1 MSDDKKDSASSK
13 KRPQEPP
20 AERPRPQPR
29 LANPGRLENRYES
42 LTGERR
48 ASTRRP
54 VRRITSDNSKSD
66 ND

>member
-1 MSDDKKDSASSK
+1 MSDDKKDSASSE
-13 KRPQEPP
+13 KRPQDQP

-29 LANPGRLENRYES
+29 LANSGRLENRYES
-42 LTGERR
+42 LPGERR

-54 VRRITSDNSKSD
+54 VRRVTFDSSKSD